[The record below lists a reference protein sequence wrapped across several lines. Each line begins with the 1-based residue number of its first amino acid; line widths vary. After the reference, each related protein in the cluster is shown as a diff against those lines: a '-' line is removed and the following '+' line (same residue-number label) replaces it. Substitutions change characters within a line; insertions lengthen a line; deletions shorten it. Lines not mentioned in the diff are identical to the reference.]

1 MTGAASAELSLGR
14 TEPASAPGATR
25 AAALLFAGVMLA
37 SAMLVFLVEPM
48 MGKLVLPTLGGS
60 SAVWNTSLAFF
71 QVALL
76 VGYAYAHLLQRI
88 GSIRRQAVIHGLV
101 LVAASAVLPLRVT
114 HLLGPPGTV
123 APAIWLTGVLALSLG
138 LPFAALSATAPLI
151 QAWYARL
158 RAQDP
163 SVYRFYAASNLGS
176 LVALLAYPVIVE
188 PNLSLHAQALAW
200 SLGYGGFLIP
210 MAAAAAV
217 AWNAGPAPKA
227 DADRGAPILWRER
240 LIWMALAAAPA
251 SLMLGVTNFITTDIA
266 SAPFLWVA
274 PLALYLT
281 SFIIAFQARPLIR
294 PHTALLYQGAA
305 VVICLVTAG
314 LTIRVPLAPLLLH
327 LIGFFLV
334 ALVCHQT
341 VAARRPAPARLTE
354 FYLMVSLGGAI
365 GGAFSAFVAPVI
377 FRTVVEYPL
386 VLVLAGLAR
395 PWGRGPFTD
404 RERVLAIVGALAAA
418 ATLIFGGP
426 QGLSPAV
433 RLALIVTMVAAFLLR
448 DRAWAFVALCAAL
461 AVGSQQL
468 NARPGLMESERGF
481 FGVLQLD
488 RIEEPQLGPTRELIH
503 GTTLHGAQA
512 EASALRCRPLTYY
525 APTTPIGQ
533 VFTTLAARKSA
544 MRIAAVGMGAGTV
557 ATYARRYDNLRFFE
571 IDPLVVR
578 MATDPSKFSYIHGCA
593 RGRVDWVLGDG
604 RLTLAREPAGA
615 YDLILVDAFSS
626 DSVPAHLMTVEAMRG
641 YLAKLKPDGVVIM
654 HLSNR
659 NLELMSPV
667 AAAAHAAGGAALA
680 QTYQPADAGLV
691 SDAAEEAVI
700 LARNE
705 AALDPFR
712 ADRRWIPARANGV
725 RAWTD
730 DYTNVFG
737 AMIRRLQHPE
747 AGG

>member
-1 MTGAASAELSLGR
+1 M
-14 TEPASAPGATR
+14 
-25 AAALLFAGVMLA
+25 LFAGVMLA
-37 SAMLVFLVEPM
+37 SAMLVFLVEPI

-88 GSIRRQAVIHGLV
+88 GRVRRQAVIHGLV
-101 LVAASAVLPLRVT
+101 LLAAGVVLPLRVT
-114 HLLGPPGTV
+114 QLLGPPGTM
-123 APAIWLTGVLALSLG
+123 APALWLTGVLALSLG
-138 LPFAALSATAPLI
+138 PPFAALSATAPLL
-151 QAWYARL
+151 QAWYSRL
-158 RAQDP
+158 RSLDP
-163 SVYRFYAASNLGS
+163 AADVYRFYVASNLGS
-176 LVALLAYPVIVE
+176 LLALLAYPVIVE
-188 PNLSLHAQALAW
+188 PTLSLRTQAFAW
-200 SLGYGGFLIP
+200 SLCYGAFLLP
-210 MAAAAAV
+210 MAAAAWV
-217 AWNAGPAPKA
+217 AWNAGPAPAAATSAA
-227 DADRGAPILWRER
+227 DLGAPIRWRKR

-294 PHTALLYQGAA
+294 PATALLYQAAA

-314 LTIRVPLAPLLLH
+314 LTIWLPLAPLLLH

-341 VAARRPAPARLTE
+341 LAARRPAPARLTE
-354 FYLMVSLGGAI
+354 FYLMVSLGGAL

-377 FRTVVEYPL
+377 FKTVVEYPL
-386 VLVLAGLAR
+386 MLVLAGLAR
-395 PWGRGPFTD
+395 PWGRGPFTG
-404 RERVLAIVGALAAA
+404 RERALLILGGVAAA
-418 ATLIFGGP
+418 ATLILGGP
-426 QGLSPAV
+426 QGLTPAV
-433 RLALIVTMVAAFLLR
+433 RLALITTMVAAFLVR
-448 DRAWAFVALCAAL
+448 DRAWAFVALCATL
-461 AVGSQQL
+461 AVSAQRL
-468 NARPGLMESERGF
+468 NARSNLLESERGF

-488 RIEEPQLGPTRELIH
+488 RVEEPELGPTRELIH

-512 EASALRCRPLTYY
+512 DAPALRCRPLTYY

-533 VFTTLAARKSA
+533 VFGALEAREPA
-544 MRIAAVGMGAGTV
+544 MRIAAIGMGAGTV
-557 ATYARRYDNLRFFE
+557 AAYARPADSLRFFE

-578 MATDPSKFSYIHGCA
+578 MATDPRKFSYIKGCA
-593 RGRVDWVLGDG
+593 RGRIDWVLGDG
-604 RLTLAREPAGA
+604 RLTLAREPANTF
-615 YDLILVDAFSS
+615 DLILVDAFSS

-641 YLAKLKPDGVVIM
+641 YLAKLKPGGVVIM

-659 NLELMSPV
+659 NLELMNPV

-680 QTYQPADAGLV
+680 QIYRPADPGLV
-691 SDAAEEAVI
+691 NDAAEEAVI
-700 LARNE
+700 LARDE

-712 ADRRWIPARANGV
+712 ADPRWTPARANGV

-737 AMIRRLQHPE
+737 AMIRRLEHPE
-747 AGG
+747 SGG